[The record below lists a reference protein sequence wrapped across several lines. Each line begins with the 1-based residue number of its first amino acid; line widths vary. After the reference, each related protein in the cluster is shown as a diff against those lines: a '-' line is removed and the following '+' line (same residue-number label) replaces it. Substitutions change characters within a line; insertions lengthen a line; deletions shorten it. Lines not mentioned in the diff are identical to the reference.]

1 MPSGPERR
9 KRGPRPRG
17 EAGRAMFSLA
27 QQSLYVDAIDLW
39 IDSMASR
46 DRCYV
51 SHGHSDHAREH
62 RVVVATPN
70 TARICR
76 ARFARRA
83 DRPVQPSL
91 LERFERPRVDV
102 TFEEHAFNE
111 PWNDGDHRL
120 TLFSAGHVLGSSQLL
135 IEGERGSFVYTGD
148 FKLAPSLTAEAPEVK
163 RCDVLLME
171 CTFGR
176 PHYVFPPRDEV
187 AADMAEF
194 ARSALEDG
202 AVPVF
207 FAYSLGK
214 AQEAMAIL
222 GEHGIPMTVHGAIDT
237 MARVYRECGVDLP
250 PYARYDAASFD
261 ANGALIWPP
270 GGKALPKALRDRP
283 VRTAVLTGW
292 AIDRGALFRY
302 GVERGFALSD
312 HADYPALLAYIERA
326 QPRKVLL
333 NHGRRDF
340 VYRLRALG
348 IDAEYLEA
356 NAQMTLF

>member
-1 MPSGPERR
+1 MTPARGRR
-9 KRGPRPRG
+9 KRGPAPPG
-17 EAGRAMFSLA
+17 EALGAMFSLA
-27 QQSLYVDAIDLW
+27 QQSLYVEAIDLW
-39 IDSMASR
+39 IDSMATR
-46 DRCYV
+46 ERCYV

-70 TARICR
+70 TARLCR
-76 ARFARRA
+76 ARFSRRSQ
-83 DRPVQPSL
+83 RPVQPSL

-111 PWNDGDHRL
+111 PWDDGEHRL

-148 FKLAPSLTAEAPEVK
+148 FKLAPSFTAEAPEVK

-176 PHYVFPPRDEV
+176 PHYVFPPRDDV
-187 AADMAEF
+187 AADMASW
-194 ARSALEDG
+194 ATRALEDG

-222 GEHGIPMTVHGAIDT
+222 GRAGIPMTVHGAIDT
-237 MARVYRECGVDLP
+237 IARVYADCGVELP
-250 PYARYDAASFD
+250 PYRRYDSASFAPD
-261 ANGALIWPP
+261 SALIWPP

-292 AIDRGALFRY
+292 AVDRGALFRY

-312 HADYPALLAYIERA
+312 HADYPSLLAYVERA

-348 IDAEYLEA
+348 VDAEYLEA
-356 NAQMTLF
+356 NAQMSLF